1 MLAYILSNY
10 RPGDTIEV
18 TCSEG
23 TIQGEIEYLNYNYIV
38 LRQPNGKICGIAAA
52 DIRTFRAEC
61 PVPLTPTV
69 KPATQPPAEEPETEN
84 KEGDAGNEDSYSS
97 RTDTQTKGYAPE
109 ATPKVVGRIDLK
121 QLHAIDPRYG
131 KRNYFPT
138 EQPQEEKADG
148 NADSTYRNSYN
159 DTRAPRNNWR
169 TGEGRTYTTPFVA
182 ARGRITYYNPDK
194 RFGFIHDYREDADL
208 YFNVQSVID
217 SRLYDQLYKGTKVVY
232 TIGRNHQ
239 GFVAQYIHLPHSVE
253 DLLMMAEDLFDAR
266 HYGPA
271 QGVID
276 HILEVVPDDEKALQ
290 LRDDIKEMAPTP
302 TLTATTAQLTAQF
315 PLYAQAKKYYL
326 AKDADKAEEYYLK
339 AIEAGE
345 KAESSV
351 KDLVTLY
358 VSRYKQAE
366 DPEEKENCRK
376 KAIDFLEAH
385 KNLLPDNLTTKQFL
399 ALNYYLSIQE
409 YEKFIALVDEIL
421 TDPSI
426 AATLSKR
433 AFYMWQKGIALN
445 KMGRTEE
452 ALAVVDKEL
461 ALSPAHT
468 QLRRLREII
477 LHPEQQTEAGE
488 NEESQETSAPEGEQP
503 AAADNDDNEKG
514 EKPSSWWN
522 SLNTAW

>member
-23 TIQGEIEYLNYNYIV
+23 TIQGEIEYLNHKYIV
-38 LRQPNGKICGIAAA
+38 LRQPNGKICGIAAT
-52 DIRTFRAEC
+52 DIHTFRAEC
-61 PVPLTPTV
+61 PVPLTPVV
-69 KPATQPPAEEPETEN
+69 KPATQPPVEEPDTES
-84 KEGDAGNEDSYSS
+84 KEGDTEHENDYSS
-97 RTDTQTKGYAPE
+97 RTTAQTESYTQE
-109 ATPKVVGRIDLK
+109 IQPKVVGRIDLK
-121 QLHAIDPRYG
+121 QLHQIDPRYG

-138 EQPQEEKADG
+138 EQAQEEKADE
-148 NADSTYRNSYN
+148 NADNTYRNYN
-159 DTRAPRNNWR
+159 NDNRTPRSNWR
-169 TGEGRTYTTPFVA
+169 TGEGRTYTTPFVS

-194 RFGFIHDYREDADL
+194 RFGFIRDYREDIDL

-253 DLLMMAEDLFDAR
+253 DLLMMAEDLYDAR

-271 QGVID
+271 RGVVE
-276 HILEVVPDDEKALQ
+276 HILEVSPDDEKALQ
-290 LRDDIKEMAPTP
+290 LRDDIKEVSPTP
-302 TLTATTAQLTAQF
+302 NTAATSAQLSAQF

-326 AKDADKAEEYYLK
+326 AKDSDKAEEYYLK

-376 KAIDFLEAH
+376 KAVDFLENY

-409 YEKFIALVDEIL
+409 YDKFIALVDDIL

-426 AATLSKR
+426 STTPSKR

-445 KMGRTEE
+445 KMGRTED
-452 ALAVVDKEL
+452 ALDVVNQEL
-461 ALSPAHT
+461 ELSPAHT
-468 QLRRLREII
+468 QLQRLKEII
-477 LHPEQQTEAGE
+477 LHPEQQAEAGE
-488 NEESQETSAPEGEQP
+488 NEESQETTDTEGEKTE
-503 AAADNDDNEKG
+503 AGNDTEDENGNKSG
-514 EKPSSWWN
+514 SWWN